1 MLLKI
6 PKKFDDKPFQSN
18 ALWLNLNKINKYF
31 TINRFTES
39 NDVPSV
45 PVHFMC

>member
-31 TINRFTES
+31 TLS
-39 NDVPSV
+39 VHPSCVPSSAAK
-45 PVHFMC
+45 